1 MVRTQHGES
10 MAPNFDADVIVV
22 GAGFAGLT
30 AARDLGERGA
40 TVIVLE
46 ARDRLG
52 AAPCFKSF
60 RPLAGAWNWAGP
72 GSIPRSSTTSGLR
85 PNATA

>member
-1 MVRTQHGES
+1 MGSGV
-10 MAPNFDADVIVV
+10 DADVVVV

-40 TVIVLE
+40 KVIVLE
-46 ARDRLG
+46 ARDRVGGRTLFQEFP
-52 AAPCFKSF
+52 AAG
-60 RPLAGAWNWAGP
+60 RGVEWEAP
-72 GSIPRSSTTSGLR
+72 GSTPQNSMTSASR